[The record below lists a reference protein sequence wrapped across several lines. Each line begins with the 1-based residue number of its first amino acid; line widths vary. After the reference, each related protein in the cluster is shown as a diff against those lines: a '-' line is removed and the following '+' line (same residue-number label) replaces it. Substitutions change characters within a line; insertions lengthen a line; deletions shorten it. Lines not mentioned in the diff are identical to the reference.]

1 MNNQIK
7 ILIIIISISLVSCGY
22 KPLNYNSNFKIV
34 DIQSRGDSKI
44 NFILK
49 NKINRNHF
57 NDDAINI
64 IKLEINSNKNKI
76 IKEKNIQNEIT
87 KYSLIISVKVIY
99 YTNGQNNKRGFNMSK
114 SGDFTVAANYSQTLT
129 NEKNALDLLM
139 NEIADD
145 INRKLLI
152 DLSDI

>member
-1 MNNQIK
+1 M
-7 ILIIIISISLVSCGY
+7 
-22 KPLNYNSNFKIV
+22 
-34 DIQSRGDSKI
+34 
-44 NFILK
+44 
-49 NKINRNHF
+49 
-57 NDDAINI
+57 
-64 IKLEINSNKNKI
+64 EINSNKNKI

-99 YTNGQNNKRGFNMSK
+99 YTNGQNNKREFNMSK
-114 SGDFTVAANYSQTLT
+114 SGSFTVAANYSQTLT

>member
-1 MNNQIK
+1 MSNQVK
-7 ILIIIISISLVSCGY
+7 ILLVIISISLLSCGY

-34 DIQSRGDSKI
+34 DIQSEGDSKI

-64 IKLEINSNKNKI
+64 VKLKINSNKNKI

-87 KYSLIISVKVIY
+87 KYNLIISVKVSY
-99 YTNGQNNKRGFNMSK
+99 YTNGQNNKKEFNMTK

-139 NEIADD
+139 KEMADD